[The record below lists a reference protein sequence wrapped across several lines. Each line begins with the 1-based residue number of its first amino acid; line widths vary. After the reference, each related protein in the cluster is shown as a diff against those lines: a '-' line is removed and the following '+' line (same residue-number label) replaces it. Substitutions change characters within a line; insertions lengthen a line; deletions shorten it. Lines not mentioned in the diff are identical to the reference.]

1 MIIRPSTQTEDG
13 FTLPELL
20 ITTLLMG
27 IVSLILFT
35 TTSSLTQTAARTE
48 SRSQT
53 LSSARTAL
61 ERIAR
66 DLRAANPVDE
76 LTAGTPTSLYDSS
89 VSFKVYCASGL
100 NCVDMLRTMTYRVS
114 GNRLEAISGGT
125 TTVLQGP
132 EGSSTLQ
139 DSLRRGA
146 VVNSAAEPV
155 FEYFR
160 RDGSKISTSNVANV
174 GIPSTYFRD
183 CTKKVKIHLKVRA
196 QANEPSQV
204 VDLVTTVT
212 LRNHNEVNPC

>member
-1 MIIRPSTQTEDG
+1 MRPCRRVVDEEG

-35 TTSSLTQTAARTE
+35 TTTSLTQTAARTE
-48 SRSQT
+48 ARSQT

-76 LTAGTPTSLYDSS
+76 LAAGTPTSLYDST

-100 NCVDMLRTMTYRVS
+100 NCTDQLRATTYRVS
-114 GNRLEAISGGT
+114 GNRLEAVSGAT

-132 EGSSTLQ
+132 EGSSTLS

-146 VVNSAAEPV
+146 IVNSSSEPV
-155 FEYFR
+155 FEYYR
-160 RDGSKISTSNVANV
+160 RDGSKIATSNVASV